1 LKQACYYNNNM
12 KLRSGKI
19 KKTKVLSP
27 QVIGPEPAG
36 DGGSLQPFVQDNF
49 DLKSVYDGDGLK
61 QPMISDAIGSKSVE
75 DGVDQSESL
84 HNYDDCIFRTPDRVE
99 STSYERVSHPSDDIL
114 DWTPDADWTPPEVLA
129 EAERAELATGRRV
142 LIKAEPEEDPYYS
155 ESQPDLDDP
164 VDIMSDYSSNNS
176 SDEAE
181 PNTSELLVRSNEMT
195 TTDLLTATAPLEQSN
210 QSMSPELE
218 ACLERGAGPSREW
231 GMMETTE
238 KLRAEADEDPNLQ
251 RPAKR
256 QRLISV
262 SIEPL
267 CLN

>member
-1 LKQACYYNNNM
+1 M

-114 DWTPDADWTPPEVLA
+114 DWTPDVHKYGGGD
-129 EAERAELATGRRV
+129 
-142 LIKAEPEEDPYYS
+142 
-155 ESQPDLDDP
+155 
-164 VDIMSDYSSNNS
+164 
-176 SDEAE
+176 
-181 PNTSELLVRSNEMT
+181 
-195 TTDLLTATAPLEQSN
+195 QS
-210 QSMSPELE
+210 
-218 ACLERGAGPSREW
+218 
-231 GMMETTE
+231 METTDHFNDFRGR
-238 KLRAEADEDPNLQ
+238 KLTID
-251 RPAKR
+251 
-256 QRLISV
+256 
-262 SIEPL
+262 
-267 CLN
+267 